1 MRQTKTHGTGD
12 VGSHAEQD
20 LPLRQRLFHQPE
32 FVMFEV
38 AQAAVDQ
45 LAGVGRG
52 GRGEIARLEQRHLQP
67 PPRRICRDADPVD
80 AAADDDQI
88 IMFAHVHLLSYFVFA
103 MTAMFDF
110 AHIRT

>member
-1 MRQTKTHGTGD
+1 MGRHT
-12 VGSHAEQD
+12 EQD

-32 FVMFEV
+32 FVMFEI

-52 GRGEIARLEQRHLQP
+52 GRGEIARP
-67 PPRRICRDADPVD
+67 NSATFSPARRICRDADPVD

-88 IMFAHVHLLSYFVFA
+88 IMFAHVHHFLILCLP
-103 MTAMFDF
+103 
-110 AHIRT
+110 